1 MSSIFQLIAKDVDCK
16 TVQIEAAV
24 ELLDSGA
31 TVPFISRYRKEVTGG
46 LDDSQLRLVESRL
59 SYLRELEER
68 KTVVIAKIEE
78 LGKLTSDLR
87 KQILQAETKHLL
99 EDLYLPYKTKRR
111 TKAQIAIE
119 AGLEPLA
126 NDLLENPDL
135 IPEQHAQTFINTE
148 LSIDN
153 SKAAL
158 DGARAIL
165 MERFTESAE
174 LLGNLR
180 SHLWDHGI
188 IKASVVDNKKQEAAT
203 FKDYFDYQ
211 EPLNKIPSH
220 RALAIFRG
228 RKADLLEVT
237 IELPE
242 HLLADKKRHPCEVM
256 IASHWDISDNNRAAD
271 KWLNEVVRWTWR
283 VKLQIGL
290 QSDLFNRLR
299 EQAELEAIRVFAGNL
314 KDLLLASPAG
324 AKTSMGLDPGLRTGV
339 KVAVV
344 DATGKLVNHDTIFPH
359 PPKNQW
365 QEAIA
370 QLKHLCEQHQVE
382 LISIGNGTGSRET
395 DRLVS
400 DLQASFPAL
409 KLSKMIVNEAGASV
423 YSASELAAREFP
435 GVDVTLRGAISI
447 ARRLQDPLAELVKI
461 EPKSIGVGQ
470 YQHDVSQNN
479 LANSLDTVVEDCVNA
494 VGVDVNTASASL
506 LTRVAGLNK
515 NLANKI
521 IQFRDENG
529 PFLNRSQ
536 LKKVPGLGSKTFEQA
551 AGFLRITS
559 GDNPLD
565 ASAVHPEAYP
575 LVNTMASKHKR
586 SVTSLI
592 GDTEFLKHL
601 NPTDFVNDT
610 FGMPTIRDVMRELD
624 KPGRDPRPDF
634 RFANFQE
641 GVENL
646 SDLSAGMVLEGM
658 VTNITNFG
666 AFIDIGVH
674 QDGLVHISA
683 LAYKFVK
690 DPRDVVKT
698 GDIVKV
704 KVLSVDV
711 QRKRIAL
718 SMRLDDDI
726 QQNNDKAGSNSEFN
740 HIHQKSRTN
749 KHGTKTPK
757 PAQGSMAA
765 LLLAATQ
772 EKKPNRH
779 QRTNKLKP
787 ATNASRKLN

>member
-1 MSSIFQLIAKDVDCK
+1 MK
-16 TVQIEAAV
+16 
-24 ELLDSGA
+24 
-31 TVPFISRYRKEVTGG
+31 
-46 LDDSQLRLVESRL
+46 
-59 SYLRELEER
+59 
-68 KTVVIAKIEE
+68 
-78 LGKLTSDLR
+78 
-87 KQILQAETKHLL
+87 
-99 EDLYLPYKTKRR
+99 
-111 TKAQIAIE
+111 
-119 AGLEPLA
+119 
-126 NDLLENPDL
+126 
-135 IPEQHAQTFINTE
+135 
-148 LSIDN
+148 
-153 SKAAL
+153 
-158 DGARAIL
+158 
-165 MERFTESAE
+165 
-174 LLGNLR
+174 
-180 SHLWDHGI
+180 
-188 IKASVVDNKKQEAAT
+188 
-203 FKDYFDYQ
+203 
-211 EPLNKIPSH
+211 
-220 RALAIFRG
+220 
-228 RKADLLEVT
+228 
-237 IELPE
+237 
-242 HLLADKKRHPCEVM
+242 
-256 IASHWDISDNNRAAD
+256 
-271 KWLNEVVRWTWR
+271 
-283 VKLQIGL
+283 
-290 QSDLFNRLR
+290 
-299 EQAELEAIRVFAGNL
+299 
-314 KDLLLASPAG
+314 
-324 AKTSMGLDPGLRTGV
+324 
-339 KVAVV
+339 
-344 DATGKLVNHDTIFPH
+344 
-359 PPKNQW
+359 
-365 QEAIA
+365 
-370 QLKHLCEQHQVE
+370 
-382 LISIGNGTGSRET
+382 
-395 DRLVS
+395 
-400 DLQASFPAL
+400 
-409 KLSKMIVNEAGASV
+409 
-423 YSASELAAREFP
+423 
-435 GVDVTLRGAISI
+435 
-447 ARRLQDPLAELVKI
+447 
-461 EPKSIGVGQ
+461 
-470 YQHDVSQNN
+470 
-479 LANSLDTVVEDCVNA
+479 
-494 VGVDVNTASASL
+494 
-506 LTRVAGLNK
+506 
-515 NLANKI
+515 
-521 IQFRDENG
+521 NG

-536 LKKVPGLGSKTFEQA
+536 FKKVPGLGSKTFEQA

-726 QQNNDKAGSNSEFN
+726 QQNNDKAGSNSEVN
-740 HIHQKSRTN
+740 HIHKKSRTN
-749 KHGTKTPK
+749 RQGTKTPK